1 MTGSKTHEQQRRIIE
16 KREDTS
22 NGGDELNAEDE
33 LGRSKQE
40 REAHRRGATLRNQE
54 VELTDKDDRQIIR
67 GEHQESEH
75 RKPRADG

>member
-1 MTGSKTHEQQRRIIE
+1 MNNSAASSRNVKIPAMA
-16 KREDTS
+16 
-22 NGGDELNAEDE
+22 DELNAEDE